1 MRSRS
6 LPALVLAAALAV
18 PLAACS
24 APASSVPSEAP
35 TATTEDSAQAVV
47 RSLGAVPV
55 PSAPSAEPTASAN
68 ASHGAVLAIGA
79 PVAATL
85 PDGSSVILTA
95 LGPDTAP
102 VPVPTS
108 HPTAAPDIP
117 IEGTITV
124 RVKATSGSVA
134 IGAGDLDCRDQRGR
148 TVALNPVGPAT
159 VTVAAGSQADLVVR
173 GTFHDG
179 AAQVTLR
186 HAGHALA
193 LWTFNIEND

>member
-1 MRSRS
+1 VRSRPLLS
-6 LPALVLAAALAV
+6 SLVLAAALATS
-18 PLAACS
+18 LAACS
-24 APASSVPSEAP
+24 APASPSPSESPSA
-35 TATTEDSAQAVV
+35 EDSAQAVV
-47 RSLGAVPV
+47 QSLGAVPI
-55 PSAPSAEPTASAN
+55 PSAPSVEPTASAN

-79 PVAATL
+79 PVSATL
-85 PDGSSVILTA
+85 PGGATVILTA

-117 IEGTITV
+117 IEGTITL
-124 RVKATSGSVA
+124 RVKAVAGSATLGAEELTS
-134 IGAGDLDCRDQRGR
+134 RDQRGR
-148 TVALNPVGPAT
+148 TVALTPVGAST
-159 VTVAAGSQADLVVR
+159 VTVAAGSQAELVVR

-186 HAGHALA
+186 HAGHTLA

>member
-6 LPALVLAAALAV
+6 LPALLLAAALAV

-24 APASSVPSEAP
+24 APASSAPSEAP
-35 TATTEDSAQAVV
+35 TATAEDSAQAVV

-95 LGPDTAP
+95 LSPDTAP

-148 TVALNPVGPAT
+148 TVALDPVGPAT

-173 GTFHDG
+173 GIFHDG

-186 HAGHALA
+186 HTGHALA

>member
-6 LPALVLAAALAV
+6 LPTLLLAAALAV

-24 APASSVPSEAP
+24 APASSDPSEAP
-35 TATTEDSAQAVV
+35 TATAEDSAQAVV

-79 PVAATL
+79 PVAAAL

-124 RVKATSGSVA
+124 RVKATSGSVT
-134 IGAGDLDCRDQRGR
+134 IGSGDLDCRDQRGR
-148 TVALNPVGPAT
+148 TVTLTPVGAST

-173 GTFHDG
+173 GIFHDG

-186 HAGHALA
+186 HTGHALA